1 MSYFRTTTDASDHY
15 RPNSSAAGAAQPS
28 TGVSG
33 NLADMMRNA
42 TIFRVTFVAP
52 PLMHVSTAS
61 PEMDVQ
67 GFYGAT

>member
-1 MSYFRTTTDASDHY
+1 MSYFRATTDASDCY

-28 TGVSG
+28 TAVSG

-42 TIFRVTFVAP
+42 TVVRVAFVVPAQ
-52 PLMHVSTAS
+52 MHLTTAV
-61 PEMDVQ
+61 PGIDLQ